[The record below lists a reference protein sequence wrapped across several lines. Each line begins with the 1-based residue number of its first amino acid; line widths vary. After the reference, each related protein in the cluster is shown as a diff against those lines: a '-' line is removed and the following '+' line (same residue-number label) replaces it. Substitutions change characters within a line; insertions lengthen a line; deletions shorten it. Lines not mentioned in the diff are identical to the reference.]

1 MKLPRDVRG
10 EELVRALR
18 HFGYAVTRQAGSH
31 VALTWSTAPQHH
43 LTVPMHRPIKTGT
56 LSSILKDFG
65 ARHGLELEDVVRKLR
80 L

>member
-1 MKLPRDVRG
+1 MKLPRDVYG

-18 HFGYAVTRQAGSH
+18 HFGYTIVRQSGSH
-31 VALTWSTAPQHH
+31 VSLVWSPVPQHH

-56 LSSILKDFG
+56 LSSILKEFG
-65 ARHGLELEDVVRKLR
+65 ARHDLKLEDVVRKLR